1 MDKCGNT
8 NQCVQI
14 DFAKRGADNY
24 LIMCDVM
31 SGFFQIYKV
40 KNKSAEQ
47 AILKIREWSSFW
59 GRPFEILADSGPG
72 FRNTF
77 KEEASKLDITVR
89 YSIGYNS
96 SSQFNVERCVGQL
109 KTMLKKCG
117 PLSQLQI
124 HELVYCINCREQG
137 SGMGS
142 PIAKFLGRNVRGIIP
157 NSLDRN
163 INWKLMM
170 ENRALQ
176 HQKRVESKGKK
187 PKEIYEIGEEVLVQ
201 DMTSRQW
208 S

>member
-1 MDKCGNT
+1 
-8 NQCVQI
+8 
-14 DFAKRGADNY
+14 
-24 LIMCDVM
+24 MCNVM

-59 GRPFEILADSGPG
+59 GRPFEILADSGQG

-89 YSIGYNS
+89 YSSGYNS

-142 PIAKFLGRNVRGIIP
+142 PIARFLGRNVRGAIP
-157 NSLDRN
+157 NSLNRN